1 MSKVDIFAK
10 LKRKCEVRD
19 LIFNDDIYYDE
30 IETCLHPLKQ
40 KAMARLIIRLVN
52 SGRRMVISTHSDSMA
67 VNVNNLLTFTLG
79 NMSKEAKEQ
88 KMKEL
93 GLEEAD
99 ILKSKDVYVYQFTN
113 SNHGTSSVNELE
125 FRSVNNLG
133 YDFELF
139 NQNLENLSEDTIKIM
154 E

>member
-1 MSKVDIFAK
+1 
-10 LKRKCEVRD
+10 
-19 LIFNDDIYYDE
+19 
-30 IETCLHPLKQ
+30 
-40 KAMARLIIRLVN
+40 
-52 SGRRMVISTHSDSMA
+52 MVISTHSDSMA

-113 SNHGTSSVNELE
+113 SNHGTSSVNELK

-139 NQNLENLSEDTIKIM
+139 NQNFENLSEDTIKIM